1 MSTRNDR
8 KILCVAKLAAPLVAA
23 GLLAACSSTRP
34 VVFNDTYSPQ
44 TPDQVYPI
52 NVAKGTVKLD
62 VSTASARLTSAQ
74 EDAVKR
80 FAQQARNS
88 ATGYVV
94 VRRPGGK
101 VNADVVAGRISQI
114 LADQGVAPDR
124 QIQTTYR
131 GGRGAPVM
139 VAFKRSFATTRECGD
154 WSQDLARTGYNESYP
169 NFGCTQQNNI
179 AALVANPED
188 FNHPRAET
196 PSDSIR
202 RMQVI
207 TDYRKPAPTST
218 PADKQAQVQI
228 SKVAK

>member
-1 MSTRNDR
+1 MSTRIDR
-8 KILCVAKLAAPLVAA
+8 KALCAAKLAVPLVAA

-34 VVFNDTYSPQ
+34 VAVEDTFSPQ
-44 TPDQVYPI
+44 LTYQRYPI
-52 NVAKGTVKLD
+52 DVAKGTVKLD

-74 EDAVKR
+74 EGAVAR

-88 ATGYVV
+88 ASGYVV
-94 VRRPGGK
+94 VRRPRGN

-124 QIQTTYR
+124 QVQTTYR
-131 GGRGAPVM
+131 AGRGAPVM
-139 VAFKRSFATTRECGD
+139 VAYQRSFATTRECGN
-154 WSQDLARTGYNESYP
+154 WSKELARTGLNEPYP
-169 NFGCTQQNNI
+169 NFGCAQQNNI

-196 PSDSIR
+196 PPDTMR

-207 TDYRKPAPTST
+207 TDYRKPQPTST
-218 PADKQAQVQI
+218 PADKQADAQ
-228 SKVAK
+228 VAKVQ